1 MAKIRDTE
9 NSQCVAELTQKI
21 SNLEFKVSRESRQ
34 VQTAMHSVIFNN
46 WPDAQSLIR
55 DRFPLEIYLFH
66 IWEMELISQNYLW
79 NSRSVLLFISIFLFL
94 HNNISLYL
102 FISRTNSLL
111 RTNRADSDLIN
122 ELQNQEITTEDDLS
136 ASVTETDRMRELQDK
151 VACLRAQVSKLEGV
165 VMVMEVMVSYFH
177 SVFPALTHK
186 TSL

>member
-1 MAKIRDTE
+1 M
-9 NSQCVAELTQKI
+9 
-21 SNLEFKVSRESRQ
+21 
-34 VQTAMHSVIFNN
+34 
-46 WPDAQSLIR
+46 
-55 DRFPLEIYLFH
+55 
-66 IWEMELISQNYLW
+66 
-79 NSRSVLLFISIFLFL
+79 
-94 HNNISLYL
+94 
-102 FISRTNSLL
+102 

-165 VMVMEVMVSYFH
+165 VMVVTVSYFH

>member
-1 MAKIRDTE
+1 M
-9 NSQCVAELTQKI
+9 
-21 SNLEFKVSRESRQ
+21 
-34 VQTAMHSVIFNN
+34 
-46 WPDAQSLIR
+46 
-55 DRFPLEIYLFH
+55 
-66 IWEMELISQNYLW
+66 
-79 NSRSVLLFISIFLFL
+79 
-94 HNNISLYL
+94 
-102 FISRTNSLL
+102 

-165 VMVMEVMVSYFH
+165 VKVMVVMVSYFH